1 MNQAKSP
8 MSIFVVLTCAGLG
21 GFLLLLAFK
30 QYDRAWQ
37 IYLVNFLFWSAIA
50 QGGLLFS
57 MIMHVTKAKWSR
69 GMSSLSEAFVSFFP
83 VSFMLFLILF
93 MGREHLFPWI
103 GQDLNGKEV
112 WLNIPFLFTRDLVGL
127 LVLYGIG
134 SAYVFYALKS
144 KIRMHAATGAMRV
157 LIERLLGGP
166 GDDEQCRTRMTQ
178 FAIAYM
184 FAYAVVLTLLSFD
197 LVMSM
202 DPHWISTL
210 FGGYFFIKAFYIGLA
225 GVIITA
231 SAVYLAY
238 GDNTLLNTAQ
248 FHDTGKL
255 FFAFCVVWAY
265 FLYTQVMVIWYGN
278 IPEETHY
285 LIERF
290 KYSSWKFVFL
300 FAFVAA
306 FMVPFFTLINQKA
319 KTRPALMLGI
329 CSLVLVAIWM
339 ESLLLVGPPMHFDTS
354 AVPLKLFDVLI
365 SLGFLGLMAACVT
378 YALKLFPELFL
389 KIEEKVNR

>member
-8 MSIFVVLTCAGLG
+8 MAIFVVLICMGLG
-21 GFLLLLAFK
+21 GFLILLSFK
-30 QYDRAWQ
+30 QHDRAWQ
-37 IYLVNFLFWSAIA
+37 IYLVNFLFWSAVA

-57 MIMHVTKAKWSR
+57 MIMHVTQARWSR
-69 GMSSLSEAFVSFFP
+69 GMSSLSEAFVAFFP
-83 VSFMLFLILF
+83 VSFALFLILF
-93 MGREHLFPWI
+93 LGRNHLFPWI
-103 GQDLNGKEV
+103 GQDLHGKEV
-112 WLNIPFLFTRDLVGL
+112 WLNVPFLFTRDLVGL
-127 LVLYGIG
+127 LALYGIG
-134 SAYVFYALKS
+134 SAYVFHALKS
-144 KIRMHAATGAMRV
+144 KVRIHAAGGFMRMW
-157 LIERLLGGP
+157 IERLLGGAC
-166 GDDEQCRTRMTQ
+166 DADQCRNRMTR

-210 FGGYFFIKAFYIGLA
+210 FGGYFFIKAFYVGLA
-225 GVIITA
+225 GLIITA

-238 GDNTLLNTAQ
+238 GDNTLLDTAQ

-285 LIERF
+285 LIQRF

-300 FAFVAA
+300 FAFVSA
-306 FMVPFFTLINQKA
+306 FMVPFFTLINQRA
-319 KTRPALMLGI
+319 KTRPVLMLCI

-339 ESLLLVGPPMHFDTS
+339 ENLLLVGPPMHFDTS
-354 AVPLKLFDVLI
+354 AIPLKLFDVLI

-389 KIEEKVNR
+389 KIEEKV